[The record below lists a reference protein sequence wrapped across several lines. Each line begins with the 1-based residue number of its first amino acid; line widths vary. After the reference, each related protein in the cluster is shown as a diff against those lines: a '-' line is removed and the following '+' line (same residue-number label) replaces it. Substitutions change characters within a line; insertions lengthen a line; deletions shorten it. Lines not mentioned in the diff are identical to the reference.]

1 VRHEWFLLKEGS
13 SSGKVRLRMA
23 MGDEAAGTEI
33 LSPFAAGETELGA
46 GQMNKGLMHHN
57 VILQMG
63 S

>member
-1 VRHEWFLLKEGS
+1 
-13 SSGKVRLRMA
+13 MA
-23 MGDEAAGTEI
+23 MGDEVAGTEI

-46 GQMNKGLMHHN
+46 GQMNKGLKHHN

>member
-1 VRHEWFLLKEGS
+1 
-13 SSGKVRLRMA
+13 MA
-23 MGDEAAGTEI
+23 MGDEVAGTEI